1 MIFTLSPSCYA
12 SANVVQDRKA
22 VPPKWSSLEF
32 FFNIAA
38 TPQSHP
44 LAEIGETER
53 MQVCSR
59 DGLHC
64 SSRIL
69 QQLQSTSSILT
80 TAILQVC
87 DTTQDLQGSSSIL
100 VQCCQSAILQDLQS
114 TSPIQVQ
121 QVSSCLPEIGEAQ
134 RVLVCFPDG
143 LYCSSVILQDLQS
156 AILPKWA
163 CLLEIGE
170 AQHVPVGS
178 RGAAV
183 RVHSSKSLF

>member
-1 MIFTLSPSCYA
+1 MVLTGVLLQYCRNPSKSASGWDWGNWTHASLLS
-12 SANVVQDRKA
+12 R
-22 VPPKWSSLEF
+22 W
-32 FFNIAA
+32 
-38 TPQSHP
+38 
-44 LAEIGETER
+44 
-53 MQVCSR
+53 
-59 DGLHC
+59 LHC

-100 VQCCQSAILQDLQS
+100 VQYCQSAILQDLQS

-121 QVSSCLPEIGEAQ
+121 QVSSCLPGIGEAQ

-143 LYCSSVILQDLQS
+143 LYCSFVILQDLQG

-170 AQHVPVGS
+170 AQRVPVGS